1 MIKRGG
7 KAAPK
12 TEKGVSGMNYT
23 ISIEKLADTLKAANE
38 AGYTPMIYING
49 EYYTVNFSE
58 NERGKNDKE
67 KK

>member
-1 MIKRGG
+1 
-7 KAAPK
+7 
-12 TEKGVSGMNYT
+12 MNYT